1 MLFLTRLFGGTGD
14 LERQFEFV
22 LNGWINVSK
31 FRRLEHDKDPI
42 AGDRD
47 GTCNM
52 TIRNKP
58 IKKALHGLPW
68 FTTVKGGAYVLLP
81 GLRALRSLGNAL
93 SARITRIRLCR
104 AGSLHMKLRVPAWR
118 DTLGKDAVAGLVL
131 GVESVPDGLAAGLLA
146 GVNPLAGL
154 YAYLFGTI
162 GGSFFTGSAFMA
174 VQATGAMAI
183 VVADVPAVHSA
194 DDPARALFTLSVL
207 TGVVMLAA
215 GLLRLGSVLRFV
227 SNAVMVGFISA
238 VGVNIIL
245 GQLANLTGY
254 KAEGA
259 NRVVRAI
266 NTLVH
271 PGELHLQSLAIGV
284 VTVALIL
291 VLERTRLGPLGLV
304 LAVIVASA
312 GVAVL
317 GWHGVAT
324 VGELSKIP
332 RALPLPE
339 VPMLRL
345 VPSLVIP
352 AVSLAFVGLIQG
364 AAISASFPNPDGRYP
379 DASRDFI
386 GQGAAN
392 VIAGIFRGMP
402 VGGSMSATSLNK
414 SAGARSRIALMI
426 AGVVMAVVILAFAG
440 LVGHIAMPALAGLL
454 ILVGFRTIKPDDLR
468 SVWKTGTVQKA
479 VLATTFVLTMVIP
492 LQYAVL
498 AGVGLSAILHVVRQ
512 SNQITIKRWRLD
524 PDGNLIETDPPA
536 QLPANEVVVLQPYGS
551 LFFAAAPVLESQLP
565 APADA
570 GTGNSVVILR
580 LRGRTDLGTTFMD
593 VLRRYA
599 QTLTAN
605 GSKLVIVSASERIQ
619 EQLRVTGVTDLITSE
634 NIYTGDE
641 RVGATLKRAYADATA
656 WIEHNQHATGT
667 DTR

>member
-1 MLFLTRLFGGTGD
+1 
-14 LERQFEFV
+14 
-22 LNGWINVSK
+22 
-31 FRRLEHDKDPI
+31 
-42 AGDRD
+42 
-47 GTCNM
+47 
-52 TIRNKP
+52 
-58 IKKALHGLPW
+58 
-68 FTTVKGGAYVLLP
+68 
-81 GLRALRSLGNAL
+81 
-93 SARITRIRLCR
+93 
-104 AGSLHMKLRVPAWR
+104 MKLRIPARR

-146 GVNPLAGL
+146 GVNPIAGL

-162 GGSFFTGSAFMA
+162 GGSFFTSSAFMA

-183 VVADVPAVHSA
+183 VIADVPAVHSA

-215 GLLRLGSVLRFV
+215 GFLRLGSVLRFV

-324 VGELSKIP
+324 VSELSKIP

-339 VPMLRL
+339 APMLRL

-364 AAISASFPNPDGRYP
+364 AAISANFPNPDGRYP

-454 ILVGFRTIKPDDLR
+454 ILVGFRTIKPDDLQ
-468 SVWKTGTVQKA
+468 SVWKTGTVQKT

-524 PDGNLIETDPPA
+524 PDGNLIETDPPT

-570 GTGNSVVILR
+570 AGNSVVILR

-599 QTLTAN
+599 QTLTAT

-619 EQLRVTGVTDLITSE
+619 EQLRVTGVTDLIGPE

-656 WIEHNQHATGT
+656 WVEQNQPATGT
-667 DTR
+667 DAR

>member
-1 MLFLTRLFGGTGD
+1 
-14 LERQFEFV
+14 
-22 LNGWINVSK
+22 
-31 FRRLEHDKDPI
+31 
-42 AGDRD
+42 
-47 GTCNM
+47 
-52 TIRNKP
+52 
-58 IKKALHGLPW
+58 
-68 FTTVKGGAYVLLP
+68 
-81 GLRALRSLGNAL
+81 
-93 SARITRIRLCR
+93 
-104 AGSLHMKLRVPAWR
+104 MKLGVPVRR
-118 DTLGKDAVAGLVL
+118 DTLGKDAIAGLVL

-146 GVNPLAGL
+146 GVNPIAGL

-162 GGSFFTGSAFMA
+162 GGSLFTSSAFMA

-183 VVADVPAVHSA
+183 VIADVPAVHSA
-194 DDPARALFTLSVL
+194 DDPARALFTLSML

-215 GLLRLGSVLRFV
+215 GFLRLGSVLRFV

-259 NRVVRAI
+259 NRVIRAI

-271 PGELHLQSLAIGV
+271 PGELHLQSLAIGI
-284 VTVALIL
+284 VTVVLIL
-291 VLERTRLGPLGLV
+291 VLERTRAGPLGLV
-304 LAVIVASA
+304 LAVVVTSA
-312 GVAVL
+312 GVAIL
-317 GWHGVAT
+317 GWSGVAT
-324 VGELSKIP
+324 VRELSEVP
-332 RALPLPE
+332 RALPLPGA
-339 VPMLRL
+339 PMLRL
-345 VPSLVIP
+345 VPSLVVP

-364 AAISASFPNPDGRYP
+364 AAISANFPNPDGHYP

-426 AGVVMAVVILAFAG
+426 AGVVMAVVIIAFAG

-454 ILVGFRTIKPDDLR
+454 MLVGFRTIKPADLQ
-468 SVWKTGTVQKA
+468 SVWKTGTVQKT
-479 VLATTFVLTMVIP
+479 VLAATFVLTMVIP

-498 AGVGLSAILHVVRQ
+498 AGVGLSVILHVVRQ
-512 SNQITIKRWRLD
+512 SNQITIKRWQLD
-524 PDGNLIETDPPA
+524 PDGNLIETDPPP
-536 QLPANEVVVLQPYGS
+536 QLPAGEVVALQPYGS

-565 APADA
+565 APAA
-570 GTGNSVVILR
+570 TALNSVVILR

-599 QTLTAN
+599 QALTAA

-619 EQLRVTGVTDLITSE
+619 EQLRVTGVTDLIAPQ
-634 NIYTGDE
+634 NIYGGDE
-641 RVGATLKRAYADATA
+641 RVGATLKRAYTDAIA
-656 WIEHNQHATGT
+656 WIEHNQAATGT
-667 DTR
+667 DAR

>member
-1 MLFLTRLFGGTGD
+1 
-14 LERQFEFV
+14 
-22 LNGWINVSK
+22 
-31 FRRLEHDKDPI
+31 
-42 AGDRD
+42 
-47 GTCNM
+47 
-52 TIRNKP
+52 
-58 IKKALHGLPW
+58 
-68 FTTVKGGAYVLLP
+68 
-81 GLRALRSLGNAL
+81 
-93 SARITRIRLCR
+93 
-104 AGSLHMKLRVPAWR
+104 MKLGIPARR

-146 GVNPLAGL
+146 GVNPIAGL

-162 GGSFFTGSAFMA
+162 GGSFFTSSAFMA

-194 DDPARALFTLSVL
+194 DDPARALFTLSLL

-215 GLLRLGSVLRFV
+215 GFLRLGSVLRFV

-284 VTVALIL
+284 VTIALIL
-291 VLERTRLGPLGLV
+291 VFERTRLGPLGLV

-324 VGELSKIP
+324 VSDLSKIP

-339 VPMLRL
+339 APMLRL
-345 VPSLVIP
+345 VPSLLVP
-352 AVSLAFVGLIQG
+352 AVSLAFVGLVQG
-364 AAISASFPNPDGRYP
+364 AAISANFPNPDGRYP
-379 DASRDFI
+379 DTSRDFI

-454 ILVGFRTIKPDDLR
+454 MLVGFRTIKPDDLR
-468 SVWKTGTVQKA
+468 SVWKTGAGQKA

-498 AGVGLSAILHVVRQ
+498 AGVGLSVILHVVRQ
-512 SNQITIKRWRLD
+512 SNQVTIKRWRLD

-536 QLPANEVVVLQPYGS
+536 RLPANEVVVLQPYGS
-551 LFFAAAPVLESQLP
+551 LFFAAASALESQLP

-570 GTGNSVVILR
+570 VGNSVVILR

-599 QTLTAN
+599 QTLKAT

-619 EQLRVTGVTDLITSE
+619 EQLRVTGVTDLIIPE

-641 RVGATLKRAYADATA
+641 RVGATVKRAYADATA

>member
-1 MLFLTRLFGGTGD
+1 MR
-14 LERQFEFV
+14 
-22 LNGWINVSK
+22 
-31 FRRLEHDKDPI
+31 
-42 AGDRD
+42 
-47 GTCNM
+47 
-52 TIRNKP
+52 
-58 IKKALHGLPW
+58 
-68 FTTVKGGAYVLLP
+68 
-81 GLRALRSLGNAL
+81 
-93 SARITRIRLCR
+93 
-104 AGSLHMKLRVPAWR
+104 LRVPVRR
-118 DTLGKDAVAGLVL
+118 DTLRKDAVAGLVL

-162 GGSFFTGSAFMA
+162 GGSLFTSSAFMA

-183 VVADVPAVHSA
+183 VIADVPAVHSA

-215 GLLRLGSVLRFV
+215 GFLRLGSVLRFI

-259 NRVVRAI
+259 NRVVRAV
-266 NTLVH
+266 NTVIH
-271 PGELHLQSLAIGV
+271 PGELHLQSLAIGI

-291 VLERTRLGPLGLV
+291 LLERTRAGPLGLV
-304 LAVIVASA
+304 LAVIITSA

-317 GWHGVAT
+317 GWGGVAT
-324 VGELSKIP
+324 VGELSEIP
-332 RALPLPE
+332 RSLPLPE
-339 VPMLRL
+339 APMLRL
-345 VPSLVIP
+345 VPSLLIP
-352 AVSLAFVGLIQG
+352 AASLAFVGLVQG
-364 AAISASFPNPDGRYP
+364 AAISAGFPNPDGRYP

-414 SAGARSRIALMI
+414 AAGARSRIALVI
-426 AGVVMAVVILAFAG
+426 AGAVMAVVILAFAG
-440 LVGHIAMPALAGLL
+440 LVGHIALPALAGLL
-454 ILVGFRTIKPDDLR
+454 MLVGFRTIKPDDLR
-468 SVWKTGTVQKA
+468 SVWKTGTVQKM
-479 VLATTFVLTMVIP
+479 VLVTSFALTMIIP

-498 AGVGLSAILHVVRQ
+498 AGVGLSVILHVVRQ
-512 SNQITIKRWRLD
+512 SNQVTIKRWRLD

-536 QLPANEVVVLQPYGS
+536 QLPAGEVVALQPYGS

-565 APADA
+565 ALAA
-570 GTGNSVVILR
+570 TSLNSVVILR

-599 QTLTAN
+599 QALTAA

-619 EQLRVTGVTDLITSE
+619 EQLRVTGVTDLISPQD
-634 NIYTGDE
+634 IYAGDE
-641 RVGATLKRAYADATA
+641 RVGATLKRAYADATS
-656 WIEHNQHATGT
+656 WIEHNQPATGT
-667 DTR
+667 DAR